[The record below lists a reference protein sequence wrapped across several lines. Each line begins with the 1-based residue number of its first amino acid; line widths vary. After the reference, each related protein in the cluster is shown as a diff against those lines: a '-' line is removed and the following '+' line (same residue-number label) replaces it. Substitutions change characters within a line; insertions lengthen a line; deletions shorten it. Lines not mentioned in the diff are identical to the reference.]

1 MKQINVGIG
10 EYAVSK
16 NPEERIKTFGL
27 GSCVAII
34 VLDPKAR
41 SVGLMHVALP
51 DSSINPEKA
60 EKLPG
65 YFADTGIPFLLKEM
79 AKLGSNV
86 NGQGLIFK
94 LVGGAQVMDPNQRFN
109 IGKRNVITIKKILWK
124 FNLAVV
130 AEEVGGNISR
140 TVDVDAGTGRVTIS
154 QGS

>member
-10 EYAVSK
+10 EFAVSK
-16 NPEERIKTFGL
+16 NPEEKIKTFGL

-41 SVGLMHVALP
+41 SVGLMHIALP

-65 YFADTGIPFLLKEM
+65 YFADTGIPFLLAEM
-79 AKLGSNV
+79 AKLGSSS

-94 LVGGAQVMDPNQRFN
+94 LVGGAQVMDPNLRFN
-109 IGKRNVITIKKILWK
+109 IGKRNIITIKKILWK
-124 FNLAVV
+124 HNLAVV

>member
-10 EYAVSK
+10 EFAVSK
-16 NPEERIKTFGL
+16 NPEEKIKTFGL

-34 VLDPKAR
+34 VLDPKVR

-51 DSSINPEKA
+51 ESSINPEKA

-65 YFADTGIPFLLKEM
+65 YFADTGIPHLLNHM
-79 AKLGSNV
+79 AKLGSKP

-109 IGKRNVITIKKILWK
+109 IGKRNVLTIKKILWK
-124 FNLAVV
+124 YNLAVV

-140 TVDVDAGTGRVTIS
+140 TVEVDAGTGRVTIS